1 MLKCNVKFLQ
11 QSLECN
17 KCDKKFESHMELKVH
32 IQDIHEKK
40 FICGICGDKF
50 DISHQLNKHIENSH
64 EKNFKCEK
72 CNSVFGNNCLLKSH
86 VKKIHEKKSA
96 KPLRIASLN
105 IGRGFFAKEE
115 LLIHTIKEH
124 KIDISM

>member
-17 KCDKKFESHMELKVH
+17 KCDKKFE
-32 IQDIHEKK
+32 
-40 FICGICGDKF
+40 
-50 DISHQLNKHIENSH
+50 SH

-86 VKKIHEKKSA
+86 VKKIHEKNL
-96 KPLRIASLN
+96 PNL
-105 IGRGFFAKEE
+105 
-115 LLIHTIKEH
+115 
-124 KIDISM
+124 

>member
-1 MLKCNVKFLQ
+1 MKLR
-11 QSLECN
+11 E
-17 KCDKKFESHMELKVH
+17 H
-32 IQDIHEKK
+32 IKNIHEKK
-40 FICGICGDKF
+40 FVCGDKF
-50 DISHQLNKHIENSH
+50 DISHQLNKHIKNSH

-105 IGRGFFAKEE
+105 IGRGFLQK
-115 LLIHTIKEH
+115 KNY
-124 KIDISM
+124 

>member
-1 MLKCNVKFLQ
+1 MTNKKNSGLSQKKQILLTTQKFM
-11 QSLECN
+11 
-17 KCDKKFESHMELKVH
+17 K
-32 IQDIHEKK
+32 
-40 FICGICGDKF
+40 
-50 DISHQLNKHIENSH
+50 
-64 EKNFKCEK
+64 
-72 CNSVFGNNCLLKSH
+72 
-86 VKKIHEKKSA
+86 KKSA

>member
-1 MLKCNVKFLQ
+1 MKLR
-11 QSLECN
+11 E
-17 KCDKKFESHMELKVH
+17 H
-32 IQDIHEKK
+32 IKNIHEKK
-40 FICGICGDKF
+40 FVCVICGDKF

-72 CNSVFGNNCLLKSH
+72 CNSVFGNICLLKSH
-86 VKKIHEKKSA
+86 MKKIHEKKSA